1 MVKYIYMQNRFVSFI
16 CSFIVRN
23 KLLIQS
29 ETDSKNILHLKE
41 LKELQDHKE
50 AEKFW
55 GNLMEV

>member
-41 LKELQDHKE
+41 QKELQAHKE
-50 AEKFW
+50 TEKF
-55 GNLMEV
+55 